1 MSYPSIQKALFPKQR
16 CTFGA
21 YSKWNIYIYILFIW
35 LTQLFYF
42 LAFVK
47 QSNDF
52 TSKPELLIFHENLKD
67 LQVLGAGC
75 HEAIKS

>member
-1 MSYPSIQKALFPKQR
+1 ME
-16 CTFGA
+16 
-21 YSKWNIYIYILFIW
+21 YIYILFIW
-35 LTQLFYF
+35 LTQLFNF